1 MIVVYKRPRYLSVI
15 IIIGI
20 IWSLLSFLYVFS
32 PSVKKV
38 GAWFPAILG
47 MLVALRFIS
56 MIGVWHMKK
65 WGVLVFLISV
75 CFKLFLS
82 VLLNQLSPVEVI
94 LSMLI
99 GISLLP
105 YFRKM
110 DNNL

>member
-1 MIVVYKRPRYLSVI
+1 MIVVYKRPKYLSVI

-38 GAWFPAILG
+38 GAWFPAMLG

-75 CFKLFLS
+75 CLKLFLS

-105 YFRKM
+105 YFRRM